1 MATQNNPEKKNKSKF
16 QNLIMIILLLFVLML
31 LTSGV
36 AYFVAKNI
44 AGNNKTVVEQSKS
57 NITYDAGE
65 FLTNLSDKGYIRL
78 SLVYLLNSK
87 DVENEL
93 KLKESEI
100 RDRIFVILRS
110 ETYDSIKDSKGMENL
125 RKKIKESLNQIL
137 NDGSIVDVYFTSII
151 VN

>member
-100 RDRIFVILRS
+100 RDKIFVILRS
-110 ETYDSIKDSKGMENL
+110 ETYDSIKDSDGMENL
-125 RKKIKESLNQIL
+125 RKKIKESLNQTL
-137 NDGSIVDVYFTSII
+137 TNGSIVDVYFTSII

>member
-1 MATQNNPEKKNKSKF
+1 MATQNNPEKKDKSKF

-100 RDRIFVILRS
+100 RDKIFVILRS
-110 ETYDSIKDSKGMENL
+110 ETYDSIKDSEGMENL

-137 NDGSIVDVYFTSII
+137 TNGSIVDVYFTSII